1 MCRVVSRRQFSDN
14 KYSLSAVITVGYTVT
29 DVTASESDGVAT
41 LTVVVT
47 LPPEDV
53 PIETFFTLSVN
64 TLDGT
69 ATGLQWS
76 LEFDYVLIKLYN
88 KLLTHTHT
96 NSHFIHL

>member
-1 MCRVVSRRQFSDN
+1 MCRVVSRRQLSDN

-29 DVTASESDGVAT
+29 DVTVSESDRVAT

-53 PIETFFTLSVN
+53 LIETFFTLVVN

-69 ATGLQWS
+69 ATGLRWS

-88 KLLTHTHT
+88 TAYTYTH
-96 NSHFIHL
+96 

>member
-1 MCRVVSRRQFSDN
+1 MVSRRQLSDN

-29 DVTASESDGVAT
+29 DVTVSESDRVAT

-53 PIETFFTLSVN
+53 LIETFFTLVVN

-69 ATGLQWS
+69 ATGLRWS

-88 KLLTHTHT
+88 IAYTYTH
-96 NSHFIHL
+96 